1 MIIYFINIIHE
12 CELFKLPWLNC
23 HNIVCTASN
32 ENSPPT
38 HPRSIYCT
46 SCNEN
51 TTWAHYKKMD
61 SVNTNNHQII
71 RCTLYNAY

>member
-12 CELFKLPWLNC
+12 CELFKLPWQNC

-38 HPRSIYCT
+38 NPRSIYCT
-46 SCNEN
+46 VQF
-51 TTWAHYKKMD
+51 ALPAMKILLGP
-61 SVNTNNHQII
+61 II
-71 RCTLYNAY
+71 KNWTV